1 LILAPL
7 GPGQRRQRSRRR
19 FSRRIRYKIAL
30 VGGIPI
36 TIAATIA
43 IAACGALARATRRT
57 TWPGFFG

>member
-1 LILAPL
+1 M
-7 GPGQRRQRSRRR
+7 
-19 FSRRIRYKIAL
+19 RIRYKIAL

-43 IAACGALARATRRT
+43 IAACGALARATRGT